1 MSQHVKELKWIGEP
15 EKRITMSWS
24 DMGKRVMRPLEKR
37 SRVFLL
43 MTLVSVFCLYLTKDL
58 RIILSLILSSFI
70 FIGFFIYYRKRIENV
85 QKLIYQWGAADVYKH
100 YYPEEFK
107 EKFGNT
113 DEENVV
119 VHNNDRSRTKSRL
132 SQINEIAKKYQDE

>member
-1 MSQHVKELKWIGEP
+1 MGIEDLKEKKEFI
-15 EKRITMSWS
+15 ISWK
-24 DMGKRVMRPLEKR
+24 DMGKRVIKPLKIK
-37 SRVFLL
+37 SNIFLL
-43 MTLVSVFCLYLTKDL
+43 MVLASVTCLYLTKDL

-100 YYPEEFK
+100 FYPEEFK

-119 VHNNDRSRTKSRL
+119 VHNNDRSRIKSRL
-132 SQINEIAKKYQDE
+132 SQINEIAKKYENE

>member
-1 MSQHVKELKWIGEP
+1 MGIKDLKEKKEFI
-15 EKRITMSWS
+15 MSWK
-24 DMGKRVMRPLEKR
+24 DMGKRVIKPLKIK
-37 SRVFLL
+37 SNIFLL
-43 MTLVSVFCLYLTKDL
+43 MVLVSVACLYLTKDL
-58 RIILSLILSSFI
+58 KIILSLILSSFI

-132 SQINEIAKKYQDE
+132 SQINEIAKKYENE

>member
-1 MSQHVKELKWIGEP
+1 MGIEDLKEKKEFI
-15 EKRITMSWS
+15 MSWK
-24 DMGKRVMRPLEKR
+24 DMGKRVIKPLKIK
-37 SRVFLL
+37 SNIFLL
-43 MTLVSVFCLYLTKDL
+43 MVLASVACLYLTKDL
-58 RIILSLILSSFI
+58 RIILSLILSSFV

-100 YYPEEFK
+100 FYPEEFK
-107 EKFGNT
+107 EKFGNP

-132 SQINEIAKKYQDE
+132 SQIEEIAKKYQDE

>member
-1 MSQHVKELKWIGEP
+1 MGIEDLKEKKEFI
-15 EKRITMSWS
+15 MSWK
-24 DMGKRVMRPLEKR
+24 DMGKRVIKPLKIK
-37 SRVFLL
+37 SNIFLL
-43 MTLVSVFCLYLTKDL
+43 MVLASVACLYLTKDL

-100 YYPEEFK
+100 FYPEEFK
-107 EKFGNT
+107 EKFGNP

-132 SQINEIAKKYQDE
+132 SQINEIAKKYENE

>member
-1 MSQHVKELKWIGEP
+1 MGIKDLKEKKEFI
-15 EKRITMSWS
+15 MSWK
-24 DMGKRVMRPLEKR
+24 DMGKRVIKPLKIK
-37 SRVFLL
+37 SNIFLL
-43 MTLVSVFCLYLTKDL
+43 MVLVSIACLYLTKDL
-58 RIILSLILSSFI
+58 KIILSLILSSFI

-107 EKFGNT
+107 EKFGNP